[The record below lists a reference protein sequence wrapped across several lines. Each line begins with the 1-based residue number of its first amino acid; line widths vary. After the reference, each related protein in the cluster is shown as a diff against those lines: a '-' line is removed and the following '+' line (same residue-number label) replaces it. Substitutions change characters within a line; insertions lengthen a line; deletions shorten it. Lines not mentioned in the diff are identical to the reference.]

1 MGNRFLGVS
10 HYGAEQPSESI
21 TQEQK
26 KNQETEVWARTPSR
40 NKDLEAMSTSHLRA
54 AHHKPKVKWTTQTR
68 SKNNFLL
75 KSIKI
80 ITESWRLSPSL
91 PHLIIR
97 MKNEFLTHSYSRKY
111 EMQIEK

>member
-54 AHHKPKVKWTTQTR
+54 AHIDNTYEIQKRFFIEINQDYNRTIKV
-68 SKNNFLL
+68 
-75 KSIKI
+75 
-80 ITESWRLSPSL
+80 ITL
-91 PHLIIR
+91 PHSFDWKLKKFLFCSLLI
-97 MKNEFLTHSYSRKY
+97 
-111 EMQIEK
+111 